1 MRRRSG
7 LGAEGRRRVALAGM
21 LLAVQLIP
29 DPEMAAHLQ
38 VQATV
43 RAGVAARVAVPALLD
58 ADCLVPVRRERAEP
72 RAISRGGNTLPFPF
86 PDPESG
92 PEDLGGAQIFSDP

>member
-1 MRRRSG
+1 MWRHSG

-29 DPEMAAHLQ
+29 NPEMAAHLQ

-43 RAGVAARVAVPALLD
+43 RAGVAARVAVAALLD
-58 ADCLVPVRRERAEP
+58 ADCLVPKGR
-72 RAISRGGNTLPFPF
+72 
-86 PDPESG
+86 
-92 PEDLGGAQIFSDP
+92 